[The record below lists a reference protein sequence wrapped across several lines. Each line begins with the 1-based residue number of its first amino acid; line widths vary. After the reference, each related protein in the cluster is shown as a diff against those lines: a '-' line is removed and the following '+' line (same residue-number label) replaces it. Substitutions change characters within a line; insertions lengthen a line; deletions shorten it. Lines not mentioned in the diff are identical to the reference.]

1 MMACLEATT
10 PAALMASGEAVAAS
24 PEHAPY
30 REGRVASAAVIDLW
44 QVIDLSHVIDLL
56 RIGCCM
62 CKGALHGARTLRA
75 LKSSKQIISST
86 PGNVRPRRTFA
97 PCAAGWMRIILC
109 DAHRSCEA
117 CHLDM
122 EKCMNIV
129 KVLVAGAAVVMLA
142 ASPAFAQRQG
152 IGDKAPQVGARV
164 HSEGVGARA
173 QAVPRTGRHAQSALR
188 ARAQV
193 NSFGDHMDAARDK
206 AMRECMGSS
215 RRYSQTTWG
224 NMEIHVQR
232 SCMAAHGQME

>member
-1 MMACLEATT
+1 
-10 PAALMASGEAVAAS
+10 
-24 PEHAPY
+24 
-30 REGRVASAAVIDLW
+30 
-44 QVIDLSHVIDLL
+44 
-56 RIGCCM
+56 
-62 CKGALHGARTLRA
+62 
-75 LKSSKQIISST
+75 
-86 PGNVRPRRTFA
+86 
-97 PCAAGWMRIILC
+97 MRIILVM
-109 DAHRSCEA
+109 RIV
-117 CHLDM
+117 LVKPVIWKM

-129 KVLVAGAAVVMLA
+129 KALVAGAALVMLV
-142 ASPAFAQRQG
+142 ASPAFAQREG

-164 HSEGVGARA
+164 HSEGVRVRA

-193 NSFGDHMDAARDK
+193 DSFGDHMDAARDK

>member
-1 MMACLEATT
+1 
-10 PAALMASGEAVAAS
+10 
-24 PEHAPY
+24 
-30 REGRVASAAVIDLW
+30 
-44 QVIDLSHVIDLL
+44 
-56 RIGCCM
+56 
-62 CKGALHGARTLRA
+62 
-75 LKSSKQIISST
+75 
-86 PGNVRPRRTFA
+86 
-97 PCAAGWMRIILC
+97 MRIILC
-109 DAHRSCEA
+109 DAHRSCKA
-117 CHLDM
+117 SHLDM

-164 HSEGVGARA
+164 HSEGVHARA

-193 NSFGDHMDAARDK
+193 NSFGDHMDSARDK

>member
-1 MMACLEATT
+1 MMACLDATT
-10 PAALMASGEAVAAS
+10 PAALIAYGEAVAAS

-30 REGRVASAAVIDLW
+30 REGSVASAAVIDLS
-44 QVIDLSHVIDLL
+44 QVIDLL

-86 PGNVRPRRTFA
+86 PGNVRPRRTFD

-109 DAHRSCEA
+109 DAG
-117 CHLDM
+117 HLDM

-164 HSEGVGARA
+164 HSEGVRARA